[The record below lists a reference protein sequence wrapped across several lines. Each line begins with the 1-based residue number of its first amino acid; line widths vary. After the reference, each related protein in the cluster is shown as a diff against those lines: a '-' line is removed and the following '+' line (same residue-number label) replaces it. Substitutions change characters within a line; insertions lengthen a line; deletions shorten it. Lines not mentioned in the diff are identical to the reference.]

1 MKVIV
6 TGGTGFIGRA
16 LVASLLSKG
25 AEVAVLTR
33 GDTRRVP
40 AGAEGVVW
48 GGEADAGWR
57 KVFEGADAVV
67 HLAGESIAARRWS
80 PEQKKRIR
88 DSRVLVTRTLV
99 DAMAHCRQ
107 KPRVLVSSSA
117 VGYYGP
123 RGDEAVDEADEPGGD
138 FLSEVCV
145 AWEQEAARAA
155 ELGVRVVFLRNGLV
169 LEKDGGALPRMLLP
183 FRFFVGGPVG
193 TGRQWMSWIHRED
206 VVRLIH
212 FLIEQETV
220 EGPVNAV
227 APNPVT
233 NREFSR
239 IVGRVMG
246 RPALFPVPAFA
257 LRLVFGEMAEA
268 LLLTGQRVVPTRAR
282 EAGFR
287 FKYPELEPALKAVL
301 G

>member
-1 MKVIV
+1 MKVVV

-16 LVASLLSKG
+16 LVALLLAKD
-25 AEVAVLTR
+25 AEVAVLSR
-33 GDTRRVP
+33 SVAGRVP
-40 AGAEGVVW
+40 AGAQGVVW
-48 GGEADAGWR
+48 GGEADTGWR
-57 KVFEGADAVV
+57 KVLEGADAVV

-88 DSRVLVTRTLV
+88 DSRVLGTRALV
-99 DAMAHCRQ
+99 DALAQCRHR
-107 KPRVLVSSSA
+107 PRVLVSSSA

-123 RGDEAVDEADEPGGD
+123 RGDEEVDEADGPGRD
-138 FLSEVCV
+138 FLSGVCV
-145 AWEQEAARAA
+145 AWEQEAARA
-155 ELGVRVVFLRNGLV
+155 EKLGIRVVFLRNGLV

-193 TGRQWMSWIHRED
+193 SGRQWMSWIHRED

-212 FLIEQETV
+212 FVMERDEV

-227 APNPVT
+227 VPNPVT
-233 NREFSR
+233 NRRFSR
-239 IVGRVMG
+239 ILGRVMG
-246 RPALFPVPAFA
+246 RPALFPVPAPV
-257 LRLVFGEMAEA
+257 LRLAFGEMAEA
-268 LLLTGQRVVPTRAR
+268 LLLTGQRVIPVRAL

-287 FKYPELEPALKAVL
+287 FQYPELEPALRAVL